1 LIPVLVLV
9 HDVVLLDVDMLK
21 GEGMSIVAV
30 GELVEFVNATI
41 VPTDLY
47 LQEYH
52 LLVEVEL
59 VPGAVLVVRR
69 SDSVIAT
76 LNLELAVQRVQVH
89 DTSFVPNQQV
99 MN

>member
-1 LIPVLVLV
+1 MPVPV

-47 LQEYH
+47 LQEYR

-59 VPGAVLVVRR
+59 VPRAALVVRR
-69 SDSVIAT
+69 SDSVTAT
-76 LNLELAVQRVQVH
+76 LNLEQAAQVQVL
-89 DTSFVPNQQV
+89 DTSLVLNQQV